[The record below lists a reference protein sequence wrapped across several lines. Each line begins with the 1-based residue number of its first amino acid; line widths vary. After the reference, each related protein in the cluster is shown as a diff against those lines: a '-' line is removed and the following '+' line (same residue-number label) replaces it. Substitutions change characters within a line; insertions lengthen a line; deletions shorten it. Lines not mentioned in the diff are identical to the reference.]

1 MAKPTTIKIRQ
12 NIRSKGMVMADP
24 THIHQVIMNL
34 CTNAAHAMEDK
45 GGVLSVEVDEAELD
59 MNEAA
64 RLGAPEP
71 GRYMV
76 RTVSDT
82 GCGMA
87 QEITERIFDPYF
99 TTKEKDKG
107 TGLGL
112 AVVHGI
118 VASNRGAI
126 SVESEPGRGTTF
138 RIYLP
143 RITIAAQQDSMPE
156 KVIPTGSERIL
167 FVDDEP
173 VLTHLARQMLEGLG
187 YTVTTTT
194 DSQQA
199 LDLFR
204 SGPHL
209 FDLVIT
215 DMTMPKMTGE
225 LLAQELLKIRDD
237 VRVILCT
244 GYSASMSEDRA
255 IEMGIRAFALKPLL
269 KRDLANKIRSVLDM
283 E

>member
-1 MAKPTTIKIRQ
+1 PTQ
-12 NIRSKGMVMADP
+12 
-24 THIHQVIMNL
+24 IHQILMNL

-45 GGVLSVEVDEAELD
+45 GGVLSVEVDETELD

-64 RLGAPEP
+64 GPGAPES

-76 RTVSDT
+76 LTVSDT

-87 QEITERIFDPYF
+87 PEITQRIFDPYF
-99 TTKEKDKG
+99 STKEKDKG

-118 VASNRGAI
+118 VASNRGTI
-126 SVESEPGRGTTF
+126 RVESEPGRGTTF

-143 RITIAAQQDSMPE
+143 RIIIAEPQDLVIE
-156 KVIPTGSERIL
+156 KRIPNGTERIL

-173 VLTHLARQMLEGLG
+173 VLTNLARQMLEGLG

-194 DSQQA
+194 DSEHA
-199 LDLFR
+199 LVLFR

-225 LLAQELLKIRDD
+225 MLAQELLRIRHD
-237 VRVILCT
+237 VPVILCT

-269 KRDLANKIRSVLDM
+269 KRDLANKIRSVLDKEM
-283 E
+283 

>member
-1 MAKPTTIKIRQ
+1 
-12 NIRSKGMVMADP
+12 
-24 THIHQVIMNL
+24 
-34 CTNAAHAMEDK
+34 
-45 GGVLSVEVDEAELD
+45 
-59 MNEAA
+59 
-64 RLGAPEP
+64 
-71 GRYMV
+71 
-76 RTVSDT
+76 
-82 GCGMA
+82 
-87 QEITERIFDPYF
+87 
-99 TTKEKDKG
+99 
-107 TGLGL
+107 
-112 AVVHGI
+112 
-118 VASNRGAI
+118 
-126 SVESEPGRGTTF
+126 
-138 RIYLP
+138 
-143 RITIAAQQDSMPE
+143 
-156 KVIPTGSERIL
+156 
-167 FVDDEP
+167 VDDEP

-269 KRDLANKIRSVLDM
+269 KRDLASKIRSVLDK
-283 E
+283 